1 MNLANILVA
10 TVFLLGVPS
19 SAKATRER
27 YSLEAYELSS
37 LTLRSVYFKGLGK
50 PYALVRDPNGYLHR
64 VFKGDYVGKNFGW
77 VVAITRRG
85 IKLKEVYQS
94 QDGEWEERTAWLLK
108 PDDSAWTPSK
118 QTPDTR

>member
-1 MNLANILVA
+1 MNLANIFLVSVL
-10 TVFLLGVPS
+10 VFALPNQ
-19 SAKATRER
+19 AMATRER

-37 LTLRSVYFKGLGK
+37 LTMHSVYFKGLGK
-50 PYALVRDPNGYLHR
+50 PYAFVRDPNGYLHR

-118 QTPDTR
+118 QTPDIR